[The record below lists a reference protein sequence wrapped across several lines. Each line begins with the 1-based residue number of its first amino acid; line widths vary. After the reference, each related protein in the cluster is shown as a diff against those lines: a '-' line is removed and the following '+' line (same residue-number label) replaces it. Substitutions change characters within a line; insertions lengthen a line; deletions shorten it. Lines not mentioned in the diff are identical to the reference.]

1 MPWVVKSDAQNLIY
15 ISCHPSTMA
24 RDSGVLAEAGY
35 RLKAVG
41 VMDMFPHTSHIEAM
55 AFFEK
60 STGKG

>member
-1 MPWVVKSDAQNLIY
+1 
-15 ISCHPSTMA
+15 MA